1 MAVGIAEWRQAG
13 QLGTEASMATSDALL
28 QLKGFSLTT
37 AEILYRLP
45 DHPSLIQSYIWQ
57 EYDLHPRFPRL
68 KSFLDFWTANLEG
81 QLYRITVAHKGL
93 LTPREVRI
101 AAGQFQIN

>member
-1 MAVGIAEWRQAG
+1 MANQ
-13 QLGTEASMATSDALL
+13 DALAEL
-28 QLKGFSLTT
+28 SGFSLTT

-45 DHPSLIQSYIWQ
+45 DHPSLLQTFVWQ

-68 KSFLDFWTANLEG
+68 RAFLDFWTANIEG

-93 LTPREVRI
+93 LTPREVRL
-101 AAGQFQIN
+101 ATAQLNLN